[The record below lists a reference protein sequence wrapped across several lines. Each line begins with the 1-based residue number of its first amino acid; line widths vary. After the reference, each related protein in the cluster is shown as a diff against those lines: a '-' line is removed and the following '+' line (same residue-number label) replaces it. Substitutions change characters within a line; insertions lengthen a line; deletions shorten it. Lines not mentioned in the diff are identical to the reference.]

1 MYVIAM
7 RCAASAL
14 VKVSWGRDQ
23 TSKRYSLSVA
33 AVRGEGW
40 GGRGGD
46 SHNVLKSTSKRNH
59 SAGAL
64 TPAPLNT
71 IHHLE
76 SS

>member
-1 MYVIAM
+1 MAM
-7 RCAASAL
+7 RAAASAL
-14 VKVSWGRDQ
+14 VKVSWEGDQ

-33 AVRGEGW
+33 VVERGREE
-40 GGRGGD
+40 RGGLGAD

-59 SAGAL
+59 SVGAL
-64 TPAPLNT
+64 TRAPLNT